1 MIWTIDLTVFVL
13 LTSLTASVFLLF
25 WYWIGGILERIGYQ
39 NLRYHVL
46 RFVLILFLVP
56 VLPCLLLVLAAGN
69 ADWDAGLLFLQTPV
83 IRICSVVFTV
93 IWIPGVLILGFIM
106 VRNLILHRKSY
117 GTLVK
122 CELSYQEQ
130 FSKVCRELGI
140 RPGRVQLRESY
151 RIKVAEF
158 TGFWKPMVV
167 IPAKKFTEEERQVIF
182 VHELTHYKQQDLPA
196 LCLVS
201 LVTVLHFF
209 NPTVWWLYLRIQRYS
224 EHACDCLSYEKAG
237 GFKKYFGII
246 TKLLEEAGTKD
257 KNSFFRISLA
267 ERRGHLQE
275 RVEYM
280 KWYRERKERSK
291 RAVAMLGVLFLAVNT
306 VSVYAAGKGFF
317 QFYKFAV
324 EETAIMVEEAPQVY
338 DELEEYTMD
347 ASEWDG
353 PIEIGEVDQYRRSS
367 ATFYW
372 TVGAGKM
379 KTTPAFQAKS
389 GGSII
394 VSVGIT
400 PTNQYVNVGIIEPDG
415 QWRYIR
421 EKGDNISHKFSLT
434 KNGSYQVF
442 VQNKNSVSI
451 TADGSYRVN

>member
-1 MIWTIDLTVFVL
+1 MIWTINLTVLVL
-13 LTSLTASVFLLF
+13 LTSLTASVFLVF
-25 WYWIGGILERIGYQ
+25 WYWIGGMLERIGYQ

-83 IRICSVVFTV
+83 IRICSVVFTA

-106 VRNLILHRKSY
+106 VRNLIRHRKSY

-122 CELSYQEQ
+122 CELTYQEQ

-140 RPGRVQLRESY
+140 RPGRVQLKESY

-167 IPAKKFTEEERQVIF
+167 IPSKKFTEEERQVIF

-280 KWYRERKERSK
+280 KWYRERKKRSK

-324 EETAIMVEEAPQVY
+324 EETAIAKKEEPQVY
-338 DELEEYTMD
+338 DLEEYTMD

-353 PIEIGEVDQYRRSS
+353 PIEIGEVDRFGRSS
-367 ATFYW
+367 TNFTW
-372 TVGAGKM
+372 TVAAGVM
-379 KTTPAFQAKS
+379 KKS
-389 GGSII
+389 PSFYVKNGNYLV
-394 VSVGIT
+394 VSVGIK
-400 PTNQYVNVGIIEPDG
+400 PDNQYVNVGIIDPDG
-415 QWRYIR
+415 TWRYVK
-421 EKGDNISHKFSLT
+421 EKGRIYHEFSLT
-434 KNGSYQVF
+434 KSGNYQVF
-442 VQNKNSVSI
+442 VQNKNSISV
-451 TADGSYRVN
+451 TADGNYRID

>member
-1 MIWTIDLTVFVL
+1 MIWTIDLTVLVL
-13 LTSLTASVFLLF
+13 LTSLTASVFLVF
-25 WYWIGGILERIGYQ
+25 WYWIGGMLERIGYQ

-106 VRNLILHRKSY
+106 VCSLICHRKSY
-117 GTLVK
+117 GTLIK
-122 CELSYQEQ
+122 CELAYQEQ

-224 EHACDCLSYEKAG
+224 EHACDSLSYEKAG

-246 TKLLEEAGTKD
+246 TKLLEEVGTKD
-257 KNSFFRISLA
+257 KNSFFRISLV
-267 ERRGHLQE
+267 EHRGHLQE

-280 KWYRERKERSK
+280 KWYRERKKRSK

-306 VSVYAAGKGFF
+306 VSVYAAGKGFLSL
-317 QFYKFAV
+317 
-324 EETAIMVEEAPQVY
+324 P
-338 DELEEYTMD
+338 
-347 ASEWDG
+347 
-353 PIEIGEVDQYRRSS
+353 
-367 ATFYW
+367 
-372 TVGAGKM
+372 
-379 KTTPAFQAKS
+379 
-389 GGSII
+389 
-394 VSVGIT
+394 
-400 PTNQYVNVGIIEPDG
+400 
-415 QWRYIR
+415 WR
-421 EKGDNISHKFSLT
+421 KQQLW
-434 KNGSYQVF
+434 
-442 VQNKNSVSI
+442 
-451 TADGSYRVN
+451 

>member
-25 WYWIGGILERIGYQ
+25 WYWIGGMLERIGYQ

-83 IRICSVVFTV
+83 IRICSVVFTA
-93 IWIPGVLILGFIM
+93 IWISGVLILGFIM

-117 GTLVK
+117 GTLIK
-122 CELSYQEQ
+122 CELAYQEQ

-224 EHACDCLSYEKAG
+224 EHACDCLSYVKRPAVLRNISGSSQNCWKRPEQKIRTHFSGSAWRNAG
-237 GFKKYFGII
+237 GIY
-246 TKLLEEAGTKD
+246 
-257 KNSFFRISLA
+257 
-267 ERRGHLQE
+267 RRG
-275 RVEYM
+275 
-280 KWYRERKERSK
+280 W
-291 RAVAMLGVLFLAVNT
+291 
-306 VSVYAAGKGFF
+306 
-317 QFYKFAV
+317 
-324 EETAIMVEEAPQVY
+324 
-338 DELEEYTMD
+338 
-347 ASEWDG
+347 
-353 PIEIGEVDQYRRSS
+353 
-367 ATFYW
+367 
-372 TVGAGKM
+372 
-379 KTTPAFQAKS
+379 
-389 GGSII
+389 SI
-394 VSVGIT
+394 
-400 PTNQYVNVGIIEPDG
+400 
-415 QWRYIR
+415 
-421 EKGDNISHKFSLT
+421 
-434 KNGSYQVF
+434 
-442 VQNKNSVSI
+442 
-451 TADGSYRVN
+451 

>member
-25 WYWIGGILERIGYQ
+25 WYWIGGMLERIGYQ

-83 IRICSVVFTV
+83 IRICSIVFTV

-130 FSKVCRELGI
+130 FSKICRELGI
-140 RPGRVQLRESY
+140 RPGRVQLKESY

-167 IPAKKFTEEERQVIF
+167 IPSKKFTEEERQVIF

-224 EHACDCLSYEKAG
+224 EHACDSLSYEKAG

-246 TKLLEEAGTKD
+246 TNLLEEAGTKD

-280 KWYRERKERSK
+280 DWYRKRKKRSR
-291 RAVAMLGVLFLAVNT
+291 RAVAMFGVLFLAVNT

-324 EETAIMVEEAPQVY
+324 EETAIAKKEEPQVY
-338 DELEEYTMD
+338 DLEEYTMD

-353 PIEIGEVDQYRRSS
+353 PIEIGEVDRFGRSS
-367 ATFYW
+367 TNFTW
-372 TVGAGKM
+372 TVAAGVM
-379 KTTPAFQAKS
+379 KKS
-389 GGSII
+389 PSFYVKNGNYLV
-394 VSVGIT
+394 VSVGIK
-400 PTNQYVNVGIIEPDG
+400 PDNQYVNVGIIDPDG
-415 QWRYIR
+415 TWRYVKQ
-421 EKGDNISHKFSLT
+421 KGRIYHEFPLT
-434 KNGSYQVF
+434 KSGNYQVF
-442 VQNKNSVSI
+442 VQNKNSISV
-451 TADGSYRVN
+451 TADGNYRID

>member
-1 MIWTIDLTVFVL
+1 MIWTINLTVLVL

-25 WYWIGGILERIGYQ
+25 WYWIGVMLERIGYQ

-83 IRICSVVFTV
+83 IRICSIVFTV
-93 IWIPGVLILGFIM
+93 IWISGVLILGFIM
-106 VRNLILHRKSY
+106 VCSLIRHRKSY
-117 GTLVK
+117 GTLIK
-122 CELSYQEQ
+122 CELAYQEQ

-140 RPGRVQLRESY
+140 RPGRVQLKESY

-167 IPAKKFTEEERQVIF
+167 IPSKKCTEEERQVIF

-224 EHACDCLSYEKAG
+224 EHACDSLSYEKAG

-246 TKLLEEAGTKD
+246 TNLLEEAGTKD

-280 KWYRERKERSK
+280 KWYRERKKRSK

-324 EETAIMVEEAPQVY
+324 EETAIAKKEEPQVY
-338 DELEEYTMD
+338 DLEEYTMD

-353 PIEIGEVDQYRRSS
+353 PIEIGEVDRFGRSS
-367 ATFYW
+367 TNFTW
-372 TVGAGKM
+372 TVAAGVM
-379 KTTPAFQAKS
+379 KKS
-389 GGSII
+389 PSFYVKNGNYLV
-394 VSVGIT
+394 VSVGIK
-400 PTNQYVNVGIIEPDG
+400 PDNQYVNVGIIDPDG
-415 QWRYIR
+415 TWRYVK
-421 EKGDNISHKFSLT
+421 EKGRIYHEFSLT
-434 KNGSYQVF
+434 KSGNYQVF
-442 VQNKNSVSI
+442 VQNKNSISV
-451 TADGSYRVN
+451 TADGNYRID

>member
-1 MIWTIDLTVFVL
+1 MIWTIDLTVLVL
-13 LTSLTASVFLLF
+13 LTSLTASVFLVF
-25 WYWIGGILERIGYQ
+25 WYWLGGIFERMGYQ
-39 NLRYHVL
+39 NFRYHVL

-56 VLPCLLLVLAAGN
+56 VLPCLFLVLAAGN

-83 IRICSVVFTV
+83 IRICSIVFTV
-93 IWIPGVLILGFIM
+93 IWISGVLILGFIM
-106 VRNLILHRKSY
+106 VWNLILHRKSY
-117 GTLVK
+117 GTLIK

-140 RPGRVQLRESY
+140 RPGRVQLKESY

-280 KWYRERKERSK
+280 KWYRERKKRSK

-324 EETAIMVEEAPQVY
+324 EETAIAKKEEPQVY
-338 DELEEYTMD
+338 DLEEYTMD

-353 PIEIGEVDQYRRSS
+353 PIEIGEVDRFGRSS
-367 ATFYW
+367 TNFTW
-372 TVGAGKM
+372 TVAAGVM
-379 KTTPAFQAKS
+379 KKS
-389 GGSII
+389 PSFYVKNGNYLV
-394 VSVGIT
+394 VSVGIK
-400 PTNQYVNVGIIEPDG
+400 PDNQYVNVGIIDPDG
-415 QWRYIR
+415 TWRYVK
-421 EKGDNISHKFSLT
+421 EKGRIYHEFSLT
-434 KNGSYQVF
+434 KSGNYQVF
-442 VQNKNSVSI
+442 VQNKNSISV
-451 TADGSYRVN
+451 TADGNYRID

>member
-13 LTSLTASVFLLF
+13 LTSLTASVFLVF
-25 WYWIGGILERIGYQ
+25 WYWIGYQ

-69 ADWDAGLLFLQTPV
+69 ADWDAGLLFLRTPV
-83 IRICSVVFTV
+83 IQIFAIVFTV
-93 IWIPGVLILGFIM
+93 IWISGVLILGFIM

-246 TKLLEEAGTKD
+246 TNLLEEAGTKD

-280 KWYRERKERSK
+280 DWYRKRKKRSK

-324 EETAIMVEEAPQVY
+324 EETVIAKKEEPQVY
-338 DELEEYTMD
+338 DLEEYTMD

-353 PIEIGEVDQYRRSS
+353 PIEIGEVDRFGRSS
-367 ATFYW
+367 TNFTW
-372 TVGAGKM
+372 TVAAGVM
-379 KTTPAFQAKS
+379 KKS
-389 GGSII
+389 PSFYVKNGNYLV
-394 VSVGIT
+394 VSVGIK
-400 PTNQYVNVGIIEPDG
+400 PDNQYVNVGIIDPDG
-415 QWRYIR
+415 TWRYVK
-421 EKGDNISHKFSLT
+421 EKGRIYHEFALT
-434 KNGSYQVF
+434 KSGNYQVF
-442 VQNKNSVSI
+442 VQNKNSISV
-451 TADGSYRVN
+451 TADGNYRID

>member
-25 WYWIGGILERIGYQ
+25 WYWIGGMLERIGYQ

-83 IRICSVVFTV
+83 IRICSVVFTA
-93 IWIPGVLILGFIM
+93 IWIPGVLLLGFIM

-117 GTLVK
+117 GTLIT

-167 IPAKKFTEEERQVIF
+167 IPAKKFTEEERKVIF

-224 EHACDCLSYEKAG
+224 EHACDSLSYEKAG
-237 GFKKYFGII
+237 GFKRYFGII
-246 TKLLEEAGTKD
+246 INLLEEAGTKD

-280 KWYRERKERSK
+280 KWYRERKKRSK

-324 EETAIMVEEAPQVY
+324 EETAIAKKEEPQVY
-338 DELEEYTMD
+338 DLEEYTMD

-353 PIEIGEVDQYRRSS
+353 PIEIGEVDRFGRSS
-367 ATFYW
+367 TNFTW
-372 TVGAGKM
+372 TVAAGVM
-379 KTTPAFQAKS
+379 KKS
-389 GGSII
+389 PSFYVKNGNYLV
-394 VSVGIT
+394 VSVGIK
-400 PTNQYVNVGIIEPDG
+400 PDNQYVNVGIIDPDG
-415 QWRYIR
+415 TWRYVKQ
-421 EKGDNISHKFSLT
+421 KGRIYHEFPLT
-434 KNGSYQVF
+434 KSGNYQVF
-442 VQNKNSVSI
+442 VQNKNSISV
-451 TADGSYRVN
+451 TADGNYRID

>member
-25 WYWIGGILERIGYQ
+25 WYWIGGMLERIGYQ

-83 IRICSVVFTV
+83 IRICSIVFTV

-130 FSKVCRELGI
+130 FSKICRELGI
-140 RPGRVQLRESY
+140 RPGRVQLKESY

-167 IPAKKFTEEERQVIF
+167 IPSKKFTEEERQVIF

-224 EHACDCLSYEKAG
+224 EHACDSLSYEKAG
-237 GFKKYFGII
+237 GFKRYFGII

-280 KWYRERKERSK
+280 KWYRERKKRSK

-317 QFYKFAV
+317 QFYKFVV
-324 EETAIMVEEAPQVY
+324 EETAIAKKEEPQVY
-338 DELEEYTMD
+338 DLEEYTMD

-353 PIEIGEVDQYRRSS
+353 PIEIGEVDRFGRSS
-367 ATFYW
+367 TNFTW
-372 TVGAGKM
+372 TVAAGVM
-379 KTTPAFQAKS
+379 KKS
-389 GGSII
+389 PSFYVKNGNYLV
-394 VSVGIT
+394 VSVGIK
-400 PTNQYVNVGIIEPDG
+400 PDNQYVNVGIIDPDG
-415 QWRYIR
+415 TWRYVKQ
-421 EKGDNISHKFSLT
+421 KGRIYHEFPLT
-434 KNGSYQVF
+434 KSGNYQVF
-442 VQNKNSVSI
+442 VQNKNSISV
-451 TADGSYRVN
+451 TADGNYRID

>member
-25 WYWIGGILERIGYQ
+25 WYWIGGMLERIGYQ

-56 VLPCLLLVLAAGN
+56 VLPCLFLVLAAGN

-83 IRICSVVFTV
+83 IRICSVVFTA
-93 IWIPGVLILGFIM
+93 IWISGVLILGFIM
-106 VRNLILHRKSY
+106 VRNLIIHRRSY

-130 FSKVCRELGI
+130 FSKICRELGI
-140 RPGRVQLRESY
+140 RPGRVQLKESY

-224 EHACDCLSYEKAG
+224 EHACDSLSYEKAG

-267 ERRGHLQE
+267 EHRGHLQE

-280 KWYRERKERSK
+280 KWYRERKKRSK

-317 QFYKFAV
+317 QFYKLVV
-324 EETAIMVEEAPQVY
+324 EETAIAKKEEPQVY
-338 DELEEYTMD
+338 DLEEYTMD

-353 PIEIGEVDQYRRSS
+353 PIEIGEVDRFGRSS
-367 ATFYW
+367 TNFTW
-372 TVGAGKM
+372 TVAAGVM
-379 KTTPAFQAKS
+379 KKS
-389 GGSII
+389 PSFYVKNGNYLV
-394 VSVGIT
+394 VSVGIK
-400 PTNQYVNVGIIEPDG
+400 PDNQYVNVGIIDPDG
-415 QWRYIR
+415 TWRYVKQ
-421 EKGDNISHKFSLT
+421 KGRIYHEFPLT
-434 KNGSYQVF
+434 KSGNYQVF
-442 VQNKNSVSI
+442 VQNKNSISV
-451 TADGSYRVN
+451 TTDGNYRID